1 MPELYEVVSKPQK
14 HRSALLLNMIHSWFA
29 RADVAESKS
38 KARLLLAM
46 LDGIALHYLFIY
58 DRYPLTQMKS
68 QIMLAAKDLCY
79 NVNAGESL

>member
-1 MPELYEVVSKPQK
+1 MVYGWFE
-14 HRSALLLNMIHSWFA
+14 RSGI
-29 RADVAESKS
+29 AESKS

-68 QIMLAAKDLCY
+68 QHMQAAKDLCY
-79 NVNAGESL
+79 NANAGESL